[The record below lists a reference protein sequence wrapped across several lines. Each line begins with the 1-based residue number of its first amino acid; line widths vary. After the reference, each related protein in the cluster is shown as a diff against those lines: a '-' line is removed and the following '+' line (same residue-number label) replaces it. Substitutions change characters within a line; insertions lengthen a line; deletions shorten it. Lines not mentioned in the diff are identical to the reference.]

1 MRTLIVV
8 GIALL
13 SGVPVHAGNTDI
25 RIENAWIREAPP
37 VARVQAGYFMLC
49 NDGEMSV
56 TLESVESD
64 AFGRIE
70 MHETIEADGASRME
84 KLDSVDVAAGE
95 CIRFERGGR
104 HLMLFDADRRLTDGD
119 TAVLTLLV
127 DGKRFDREFPVRRG
141 NGGEHH
147 HHGH

>member
-1 MRTLIVV
+1 MRTMIVG

-13 SGVPVHAGNTDI
+13 FGLPVHAGDVDI

-37 VARVQAGYFMLC
+37 VASVQAGYFTLC
-49 NDGEMSV
+49 NDGEKSV

-64 AFGRIE
+64 AFGHIE
-70 MHETIEADGASRME
+70 MHETIEKDGASRME
-84 KLDSVDVAAGE
+84 KLDGVVFAAGE

-104 HLMLFDADRRLTDGD
+104 HLMLFDAIERLSDGD

-141 NGGEHH
+141 NGGHN